1 VEKFMRFRFGTM
13 MAVAGISSVIALW
26 AHQAQT
32 QEKSGGK
39 ILPVLSTTD
48 VIGYTS
54 PCG

>member
-1 VEKFMRFRFGTM
+1 MRYRFGAM
-13 MAVAGISSVIALW
+13 MAVAGITSVIALW

-32 QEKSGGK
+32 QENSGGK
-39 ILPVLSTTD
+39 VLPVLSTTD